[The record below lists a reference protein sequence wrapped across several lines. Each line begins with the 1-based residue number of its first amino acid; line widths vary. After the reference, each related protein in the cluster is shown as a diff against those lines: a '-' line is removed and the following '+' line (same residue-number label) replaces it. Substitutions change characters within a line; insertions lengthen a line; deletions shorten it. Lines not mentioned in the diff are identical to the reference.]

1 MNYLDFI
8 HKVWIK
14 VARGLLKLAIN
25 IKSKKTTPKL
35 LLGYFEFN
43 KRKNNEKMSL
53 FGHELQK
60 SSVKIVIN
68 LVLNCKNFKKIK
80 PLCCKNILTVNV
92 FGIYNSFYK

>member
-1 MNYLDFI
+1 MHYLDFI
-8 HKVWIK
+8 PKVWIK
-14 VARGLLKLAIN
+14 VATDLLKLAIN

-35 LLGYFEFN
+35 LLCYLELN

-60 SSVKIVIN
+60 SSVKVVTN
-68 LVLNCKNFKKIK
+68 LVLNCKSFKKIK
-80 PLCCKNILTVNV
+80 PLCCKKILTVNV